1 VAEKHASVDVSSGI
15 DHRASV
21 TDIQRAFTSQGLTL
35 DVREVD
41 GRFEATVAYSVG
53 PNSPSEPA
61 VGASPGEAAHR
72 AWTAHLRQNGGTGQ
86 S

>member
-1 VAEKHASVDVSSGI
+1 MTEDHSSADVSSGI

-21 TDIQRAFTSQGLTL
+21 ADIQSAFTRQGLSLT
-35 DVREVD
+35 VREVD
-41 GRFEATVAYSVG
+41 GRFEATVAFP
-53 PNSPSEPA
+53 PNPSSSSEPA
-61 VGASPGEAAHR
+61 VGASPGQAAHR